1 MPMPPLPRH
10 LEPAGPDPE
19 LFAVG
24 LLFLWPVSPVAVPRE
39 IDGPAASHHSRVDLA
54 TFGAADGDHAAVLV
68 MISRRAFDATISG
81 EFAEHRRCVP
91 AALINVAV
99 PALAGLLALGRINAP
114 KPDVHVSDNDGV
126 AIDDAGGPE
135 RSAAMAELLSHAK
148 PRRAAATI
156 FARPWRL
163 LRSR

>member
-24 LLFLWPVSPVAVPRE
+24 LVFLGPVSPVAILRE
-39 IDGPAASHHSRVDLA
+39 IDGPAASHHRRVDLA

-99 PALAGLLALGRINAP
+99 PALAGLLPLRRINAP
-114 KPDVHVSDNDGV
+114 SLMCISPITMVSPSMTRAVLRD
-126 AIDDAGGPE
+126 
-135 RSAAMAELLSHAK
+135 
-148 PRRAAATI
+148 RR
-156 FARPWRL
+156 RWRNC
-163 LRSR
+163 